1 MLHTTETDHCTHV
14 PFPVDYRQ
22 EAHFSLPLLLLPR
35 KEKKEHKAYDFLIS
49 AVKMWQSFA
58 RSRSGGQLA
67 GGEKGWTAVVGDV
80 SSSSGNMVKSPT
92 FYK

>member
-1 MLHTTETDHCTHV
+1 MSHSQLITGRKPTSAF
-14 PFPVDYRQ
+14 PF
-22 EAHFSLPLLLLPR
+22 FLLPR
-35 KEKKEHKAYDFLIS
+35 KEKKEHKAYNFLIS

-67 GGEKGWTAVVGDV
+67 GGEKGWTAVVGEV

-92 FYK
+92 LYK